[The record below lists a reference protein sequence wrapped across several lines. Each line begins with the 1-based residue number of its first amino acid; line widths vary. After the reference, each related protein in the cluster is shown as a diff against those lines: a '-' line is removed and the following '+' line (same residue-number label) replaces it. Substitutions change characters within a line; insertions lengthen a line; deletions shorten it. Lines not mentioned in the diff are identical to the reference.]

1 MAKSYLISDGYKGQ
15 IDDVISRLGNQPEG
29 SVQRIQT
36 RFESMPE
43 GGGGGGAIR
52 LCTFTGGWLINDGK
66 IVRFASDTNATAA
79 VINLLF
85 SIGDS
90 CTAQRAYVSVVT
102 DPGQPAGVRYH
113 LINVEHFE
121 TPIVTNISLGT
132 ASIDFTRKLAWLPYP
147 GVTASQ
153 FISISTATSC

>member
-43 GGGGGGAIR
+43 SGGGAIR
-52 LCTFTGGWLINDGK
+52 LCTFTGQWLINDGK
-66 IVRFASDTNATAA
+66 IVKFASDTNATAN

-85 SIGDS
+85 SIGDA
-90 CTAQRAYVSVVT
+90 CTAQRAYVSVVK
-102 DPGQPAGVRYH
+102 DPEQPEGVKYH

-121 TPIVTNISLGT
+121 TPIVTNISLTT
-132 ASIDFTRKLAWLPYP
+132 AAIEFTKKLAWVPYP
-147 GVTASQ
+147 GVTGSQ
-153 FISISTATSC
+153 FITISTATAC

>member
-1 MAKSYLISDGYKGQ
+1 MAKSYVISDGYKGQ
-15 IDDVISRLGNQPEG
+15 IDDVILRVGNQPQG

-43 GGGGGGAIR
+43 GGGGAIR
-52 LCTFTGGWLINDGK
+52 LCTFTGEWLINDGK
-66 IVRFASDTNATAA
+66 IVKFASDTNATAA

-102 DPGQPAGVRYH
+102 DPEQPADVKYH

-121 TPIVTNISLGT
+121 TPIITQISLGT
-132 ASIDFTRKLAWLPYP
+132 ASIDFTTKLAWVPYP
-147 GVTASQ
+147 GVTSSQ
-153 FISISTATSC
+153 FITISTATAC